1 MTAVPDTP
9 AGAGPDEPAG
19 PAGLDWAPAGPAGID
34 PSVREMVEQIVQA
47 VRDGDDARI
56 RALLAD
62 LAAVADT
69 AALLYL
75 RERLYATQ

>member
-1 MTAVPDTP
+1 MTAVPGTP
-9 AGAGPDEPAG
+9 ARAGPGKPAG
-19 PAGLDWAPAGPAGID
+19 PVGRGWAPTGPAGID
-34 PSVREMVEQIVQA
+34 PSVRKTVEQIVQA
-47 VRDGDDARI
+47 VRDGNDAAI
-56 RALLAD
+56 RTLLTD